1 MGGKGVNF
9 NQDSNKIEKRL
20 LKFEDNWESPTQRNI
35 KIGVLPYIGHTE
47 VCTAPKGMRMV
58 FAPFW
63 SEHGIESA
71 WSRGRFSMKLRELI
85 NVSIF
90 SVPNE

>member
-1 MGGKGVNF
+1 MRKDYLITRKVL
-9 NQDSNKIEKRL
+9 DRET
-20 LKFEDNWESPTQRNI
+20 LKS
-35 KIGVLPYIGHTE
+35 GVLLYTGHTE
-47 VCTAPKGMRMV
+47 VCTAPKGMF

-63 SEHGIESA
+63 SENGIESA
-71 WSRGRFSMKLRELI
+71 WSRGRFSMKLKELM

>member
-1 MGGKGVNF
+1 MRK
-9 NQDSNKIEKRL
+9 DYLSLKITRRVLHRET
-20 LKFEDNWESPTQRNI
+20 LKS
-35 KIGVLPYIGHTE
+35 GVLPYIGHTE
-47 VCTAPKGMRMV
+47 VCTAPKGMF

-63 SEHGIESA
+63 SEDGIESA
-71 WSRGRFSMKLRELI
+71 WSRGRFSMKLRELM